1 MIEIVKIEVNVAY
14 QGHITNC
21 YLIYDELKQAVI
33 IDPGYEADKIL
44 NKIDDLDLEIKAIV
58 LTHSHAD
65 HIGALQRIEEVFH
78 VPIVIHQEDL
88 KPLLGEAEAY
98 YELLQVE
105 PQNVTESQIVCV
117 HDGKILKV
125 GKMEFEIIHT
135 PGHTAGS
142 ICILEKNKQVLF
154 TGDTIFSD
162 CYGRCDLYSGDFKKM
177 VSSLKKVFCRFSDII
192 IYPGHGVATNLKKA
206 KRYIHMLSSMR
217 EINFEEESNESF

>member
-1 MIEIVKIEVNVAY
+1 MIEIVKIEVDVAY

-21 YLIYDELKQAVI
+21 YLIYDDLKQAVV

-44 NKIDDLDLEIKAIV
+44 NKIKELDLEVKAII

-65 HIGALQRIEEVFH
+65 HIGALQKIEEVFY
-78 VPIVIHQEDL
+78 VPIIIHQEDL

-98 YELLQVE
+98 YKLLQVE
-105 PQNVTESQIVCV
+105 PQNVEKSQILCV
-117 HDGKILKV
+117 QDSKILKF

-142 ICILEKNKQVLF
+142 ICIYEKNKQVLF

-162 CYGRCDLYSGDFKKM
+162 CYGRCDLYSGDFKEM
-177 VSSLKKVFCRFSDII
+177 VSSLKKVFYRFSDTI
-192 IYPGHGVATNLKKA
+192 IYPGHGEETSLKKQ
-206 KRYIHMLSSMR
+206 KDIFICYHQ
-217 EINFEEESNESF
+217 